1 MAHRCFVLA
10 LIVLGVWVFGAMARG
25 IADVPMS
32 TRHEQ
37 WMAQYERVYKDTKEK
52 ERRFQIFKDN
62 YNYIESVNRAGN
74 RKYKLGLNQFA
85 DMTNEEVKASHLGF
99 KPMRFT
105 KSTTGSFQ
113 YANLTDVSDSVDW
126 RTKGAVTSIKDQGQ
140 CGCCWAFS
148 SVAAIEGITQINTGK
163 LVSLSEQH
171 YMQQLVDCDVSDGNN
186 GCSGGLMTR
195 AFRYVIDNRG
205 ITTEDNYPYMAA
217 DGTCDTDKA
226 SSSAATISGYENVPA
241 NDESSLLPAVS
252 KQPVSVGI
260 EGSGQDFLKYSSGIF
275 TGPCGT
281 NIDHAVTV
289 VGYGTAEDGTKYWLL
304 KNSLGT
310 TWGENGY
317 MRLLRGTDDAEG
329 LCGIAMQASYPTA

>member
-37 WMAQYERVYKDTKEK
+37 WMAQYGRVYKDTIEK

-113 YANLTDVSDSVDW
+113 YANLTDVSDSIDW
-126 RTKGAVTSIKDQGQ
+126 RTKGAVTPIKNQGQ

-163 LVSLSEQH
+163 LVSLSEQ
-171 YMQQLVDCDVSDGNN
+171 QLVDCDVSDGNN

-195 AFRYVIDNRG
+195 AFQYVIDNGG
-205 ITTEDNYPYMAA
+205 ITTEDNYPYMAN

-226 SSSAATISGYENVPA
+226 SSSAATISGYQNVPA
-241 NDESSLLPAVS
+241 NDESSLLQAVS

-260 EGSGQDFLKYSSGIF
+260 EGSGQDFQQYSSGIF

-281 NIDHAVTV
+281 NIDHAVTA

-304 KNSLGT
+304 KNSWGT

-317 MRLLRGTDDAEG
+317 MRLLRGIDDAEG
-329 LCGIAMQASYPTA
+329 LCGIAMQPSYPTA